1 MVINVKVSIR
11 VRFMKLKDC
20 ITFSF
25 KDALALFKAES
36 AQQASRYLILHHGDS
51 TKPLWQQHLCTN
63 SHFCR
68 SVVANGYLT
77 EQQMQRAA
85 LRYRLGMAR
94 DGGVIF
100 WQIDHAGHVYDGKI
114 MYYQDNCHRDHNHA
128 PTWVSAELKH
138 FYLGDDY
145 PYDCLP
151 NFSHCLFGL
160 HLLSNTDHSDL
171 TDNKFSN
178 SPINFVDSCHDS
190 AKQANLMAL
199 AAPRA
204 LDTKKDSL
212 DSPLGSVALQSSNS
226 WSEKTSVSSVQSVV
240 KLKPVAVVEAEKT
253 AIICSERYPDFI
265 WLAPGGLEALKPE
278 VLFPLRERKVILFP
292 DTDETGETY
301 KKWYAI
307 AQSAQRLLGQ
317 PIFVSSFLELNATP
331 DQKRRKID
339 LVDFIFEVPQK

>member
-1 MVINVKVSIR
+1 
-11 VRFMKLKDC
+11 MKLNDC

-25 KDALALFKAES
+25 KDALVRFKAES

-51 TKPLWQQHLCTN
+51 TTPLWQQHLCTN

-68 SVVANGYLT
+68 TVVANGYLT
-77 EQQMQRAA
+77 QQQMQHAA

-100 WQIDHAGHVYDGKI
+100 WQIDHAEHVYDGKI
-114 MYYQDNCHRDHNHA
+114 MYYQDNCHRDHNHT

-151 NFSHCLFGL
+151 NFSPCLFGL
-160 HLLSNTDHSDL
+160 HLLCPAER
-171 TDNKFSN
+171 KEIKEM
-178 SPINFVDSCHDS
+178 SPSEIATRSQISVIS
-190 AKQANLMAL
+190 AISAGPQ
-199 AAPRA
+199 
-204 LDTKKDSL
+204 
-212 DSPLGSVALQSSNS
+212 
-226 WSEKTSVSSVQSVV
+226 TSVSFSDQGTECGAAIVF

-265 WLAPGGLEALKPE
+265 WLAPGGLEALTPE
-278 VLFPLRERKVILFP
+278 ALFPLRERKVILFP

-307 AQSAQRLLGQ
+307 ARSAQRLLGQ
-317 PIFVSSFLELNATP
+317 PLYVSPFLELHATP

-339 LVDFIFEVPQK
+339 LVDFLFEAQG

>member
-1 MVINVKVSIR
+1 
-11 VRFMKLKDC
+11 MKLKDC

-25 KDALALFKAES
+25 KDALVRFKAES

-77 EQQMQRAA
+77 QQQMQHAA

-100 WQIDHAGHVYDGKI
+100 WQIDHAEHVYDGKI
-114 MYYQDNCHRDHNHA
+114 MYYQDNCHRDHNHT

-160 HLLSNTDHSDL
+160 HLLSNTDLSDS
-171 TDNKFSN
+171 TDNSRTN
-178 SPINFVDSCHDS
+178 TIATPH
-190 AKQANLMAL
+190 
-199 AAPRA
+199 
-204 LDTKKDSL
+204 
-212 DSPLGSVALQSSNS
+212 SVP
-226 WSEKTSVSSVQSVV
+226 WSENLTNPTNHSCNSDNSCS
-240 KLKPVAVVEAEKT
+240 LKPVAVVEAEKT

-265 WLAPGGLEALKPE
+265 WLAPGGLEALTPE
-278 VLFPLRERKVILFP
+278 ALFPLRERKVILFP

-307 AQSAQRLLGQ
+307 AESAQRLLGQ
-317 PIFVSSFLELNATP
+317 PIFVSSFLELHATP
-331 DQKRRKID
+331 EQKQRKID
-339 LVDFIFEVPQK
+339 LVDYIYEVPQKERK

>member
-171 TDNKFSN
+171 TENKFSE
-178 SPINFVDSCHDS
+178 
-190 AKQANLMAL
+190 
-199 AAPRA
+199 
-204 LDTKKDSL
+204 KKDSL

>member
-1 MVINVKVSIR
+1 
-11 VRFMKLKDC
+11 MKLRDC
-20 ITFSF
+20 ISFSF
-25 KDALALFKAES
+25 KDALVRFKAES

-68 SVVANGYLT
+68 TVVANGYLT
-77 EQQMQRAA
+77 QQQMQHAA

-100 WQIDHAGHVYDGKI
+100 WQIDHAEHVYDGKI
-114 MYYQDNCHRDHNHA
+114 MYYQDNCHRDHNHT

-171 TDNKFSN
+171 TENKFSN
-178 SPINFVDSCHDS
+178 WLSPSGRRAEPSPILDSE
-190 AKQANLMAL
+190 
-199 AAPRA
+199 
-204 LDTKKDSL
+204 KKDSL
-212 DSPLGSVALQSSNS
+212 DSSNSLTKVQSVALQS
-226 WSEKTSVSSVQSVV
+226 WS
-240 KLKPVAVVEAEKT
+240 LKPVAVVEAEKT

-265 WLAPGGLEALKPE
+265 WLAPGGLEALTPE
-278 VLFPLRERKVILFP
+278 ALFPLRERKVILFP

-317 PIFVSSFLELNATP
+317 PIFVSSFLELHATP
-331 DQKRRKID
+331 EQKSRKID
-339 LVDFIFEVPQK
+339 LVDYIYEVPQKERK

>member
-1 MVINVKVSIR
+1 
-11 VRFMKLKDC
+11 MKLRDC
-20 ITFSF
+20 ISFSF
-25 KDALALFKAES
+25 KDALVRFKAES

-68 SVVANGYLT
+68 TVVANGYLT
-77 EQQMQRAA
+77 QQQMQHAA

-114 MYYQDNCHRDHNHA
+114 MYYQDNCHRDHNHT

-160 HLLSNTDHSDL
+160 HLLSNTDLSDS
-171 TDNKFSN
+171 TDNSRTNTNLTNPTNKTFSN
-178 SPINFVDSCHDS
+178 SLI
-190 AKQANLMAL
+190 
-199 AAPRA
+199 
-204 LDTKKDSL
+204 L
-212 DSPLGSVALQSSNS
+212 DSENP
-226 WSEKTSVSSVQSVV
+226 SVSSVSSVF

-265 WLAPGGLEALKPE
+265 WLAPGGLEALTPE
-278 VLFPLRERKVILFP
+278 ALFPLRERKVILFP

-317 PIFVSSFLELNATP
+317 PIFVSSFLELHATP
-331 DQKRRKID
+331 EQKSRKID
-339 LVDFIFEVPQK
+339 LVDYIYEVPQKSRKSQKSQK

>member
-1 MVINVKVSIR
+1 
-11 VRFMKLKDC
+11 MKLKDC
-20 ITFSF
+20 ITISF
-25 KDALALFKAES
+25 KDALVRFKAES

-51 TKPLWQQHLCTN
+51 TTPLWQQHLCTN

-68 SVVANGYLT
+68 TVVANGYLT
-77 EQQMQRAA
+77 QQQMQHAA

-114 MYYQDNCHRDHNHA
+114 MYYQDNCHRDHNHT

-160 HLLSNTDHSDL
+160 HLLCPAER
-171 TDNKFSN
+171 KEIKEM
-178 SPINFVDSCHDS
+178 SPSEIATRSQISVIS
-190 AKQANLMAL
+190 AISAGPQ
-199 AAPRA
+199 
-204 LDTKKDSL
+204 
-212 DSPLGSVALQSSNS
+212 
-226 WSEKTSVSSVQSVV
+226 TSVSSVF

-265 WLAPGGLEALKPE
+265 WLAPGGLEALTPE
-278 VLFPLRERKVILFP
+278 ALFPLRERKVILFP

-317 PIFVSSFLELNATP
+317 PIFVSSFLELHATP
-331 DQKRRKID
+331 EQKSRKID
-339 LVDFIFEVPQK
+339 LVDYIYEVPQKSRKSQK

>member
-1 MVINVKVSIR
+1 
-11 VRFMKLKDC
+11 MKLKDC

-25 KDALALFKAES
+25 KDALARTKAES

-51 TKPLWQQHLCTN
+51 TRPLWQQHLCTN

-68 SVVANGYLT
+68 TVVANGYLT
-77 EQQMQRAA
+77 QQQMQLAA

-100 WQIDHAGHVYDGKI
+100 WQIDHVEHVYDGKI
-114 MYYQDNCHRDHNHA
+114 MYYQDNCHRDHNRN

-145 PYDCLP
+145 PYDGLP
-151 NFSHCLFGL
+151 NCSHCLFGT
-160 HLLSNTDHSDL
+160 HLLRHTETTDFEPLEEGAAIKQGSNT
-171 TDNKFSN
+171 
-178 SPINFVDSCHDS
+178 
-190 AKQANLMAL
+190 
-199 AAPRA
+199 
-204 LDTKKDSL
+204 
-212 DSPLGSVALQSSNS
+212 SVFN
-226 WSEKTSVSSVQSVV
+226 
-240 KLKPVAVVEAEKT
+240 LKPVAVVEAEKT
-253 AIICSERYPDFI
+253 AIICSERYPKFI
-265 WLAPGGLEALKPE
+265 WLATGGLEALKPE

-307 AQSAQRLLGQ
+307 AQSAQRFLGQ
-317 PIFVSSFLELNATP
+317 PIYVSSFLELNATP

-339 LVDFIFEVPQK
+339 LADYLFDISHRSQISHR

>member
-1 MVINVKVSIR
+1 
-11 VRFMKLKDC
+11 MKLHDC

-25 KDALALFKAES
+25 KDALSRIKSES
-36 AQQASRYLILHHGDS
+36 ALQASHYLILHHGDS

-68 SVVANGYLT
+68 TVVANGYLT

-100 WQIDHAGHVYDGKI
+100 WQIDHAEHVYDGKI
-114 MYYQDNCHRDHNHA
+114 MYYKDNCHRDHNHN

-138 FYLGDDY
+138 FYLNDDY

-151 NFSHCLFGL
+151 HFSHCLFGT
-160 HLLSNTDHSDL
+160 HLLQEDYSS
-171 TDNKFSN
+171 
-178 SPINFVDSCHDS
+178 DSC
-190 AKQANLMAL
+190 NLCSEK
-199 AAPRA
+199 
-204 LDTKKDSL
+204 T
-212 DSPLGSVALQSSNS
+212 SVPSVVEKNNSFNSCNS
-226 WSEKTSVSSVQSVV
+226 WLENTSVSSVQSVV
-240 KLKPVAVVEAEKT
+240 EKNNSFNSCNSWLEKTSFNLKPVAVVEAEKT

-265 WLAPGGLEALKPE
+265 WLAPGGLESLKPE
-278 VLFPLRERKVILFP
+278 MMFPLRERKVILFP

-301 KKWYAI
+301 RKWYAI
-307 AQSAQRLLGQ
+307 ARSAQRLLGH
-317 PIFVSSFLELNATP
+317 PIYVSSFLELHATE

-339 LVDFIFEVPQK
+339 LVDYIFDSHTDLTDPTD

>member
-1 MVINVKVSIR
+1 MIINVKVSIR

-171 TDNKFSN
+171 TDNKFSE
-178 SPINFVDSCHDS
+178 
-190 AKQANLMAL
+190 
-199 AAPRA
+199 
-204 LDTKKDSL
+204 KKDSL

>member
-25 KDALALFKAES
+25 KDALIRINAES

-77 EQQMQRAA
+77 QQQMQHAA

-100 WQIDHAGHVYDGKI
+100 WQIDHAEHVYDGKI

-145 PYDCLP
+145 PYDSLP
-151 NFSHCLFGL
+151 GFSHCLFGT
-160 HLLSNTDHSDL
+160 HLLRED
-171 TDNKFSN
+171 
-178 SPINFVDSCHDS
+178 
-190 AKQANLMAL
+190 
-199 AAPRA
+199 
-204 LDTKKDSL
+204 
-212 DSPLGSVALQSSNS
+212 
-226 WSEKTSVSSVQSVV
+226 
-240 KLKPVAVVEAEKT
+240 LKPVAVVEAEKT

-278 VLFPLRERKVILFP
+278 VLFPLRDRKVILFP

-307 AQSAQRLLGQ
+307 AQSAQRLLGR
-317 PIFVSSFLELNATP
+317 PIRVSPFLELHATP
-331 DQKRRKID
+331 NQKSRKID
-339 LVDFIFEVPQK
+339 IVDLIFDVPQIAPPHFDL